1 MCACVCVCVRACVR
15 VWGGAVRVRRRW
27 GGWRGDEGGGGGQPG
42 WLPKA
47 DQGADEKDQ
56 EDAVRNTGYD

>member
-1 MCACVCVCVRACVR
+1 M
-15 VWGGAVRVRRRW
+15 
-27 GGWRGDEGGGGGQPG
+27 GGGGGQPG

>member
-1 MCACVCVCVRACVR
+1 MRAYVCVCARACVS
-15 VWGGAVRVRRRW
+15 GAVRCGC
-27 GGWRGDEGGGGGQPG
+27 GGGGGDGGGMGGGGGGQPG